1 MIPKKTYK
9 EKEEVIKEL
18 LIINCNIVD
27 VKNGVII
34 PNQQILVLN
43 NRIASIDNITVNV
56 PGNIK
61 TIDAKGQYI
70 LPALWDMHV
79 HTISLS
85 PQLHFPLLIANGVT
99 GVRDMGDGDSWIADL
114 DDHSERDKTIWERQ
128 SVAEKLLMPKILQAA
143 SFHIEEIED
152 IDTGNYKLKA
162 SELVRKLNDRGEP
175 FIKVQLEDAEIPD
188 YIFYE
193 LQKEAK
199 KQGIPMFG
207 HLSPNLDVQQ
217 VLDNDYKSIEHA
229 WALIPHFV
237 KEKKNL
243 KKDIEQKKYDL
254 ANRDTS
260 VAKAVLTKMAN
271 QGVYYVPTHVTSN
284 RKEYLAFNPEFNNNS
299 NNAYVENLQLFLWKI
314 INWLHTKGYNK
325 ETELPVLEEY
335 YKRGLETTKLANG
348 YGVKILAGTDAID
361 RNVYYGISLHEELQQ
376 LVKAGLSNA
385 EALKT
390 ATLNATDYYGIS
402 KDYGSIEVGKIADFI
417 LLAKNPFEDIKHTQ
431 TIVAVY
437 YQHRLYNS
445 EDLNQMKIFVKKQA
459 KSFGV
464 TCKFVWNMI
473 KRN

>member
-1 MIPKKTYK
+1 M
-9 EKEEVIKEL
+9 
-18 LIINCNIVD
+18 
-27 VKNGVII
+27 
-34 PNQQILVLN
+34 
-43 NRIASIDNITVNV
+43 
-56 PGNIK
+56 
-61 TIDAKGQYI
+61 
-70 LPALWDMHV
+70 
-79 HTISLS
+79 
-85 PQLHFPLLIANGVT
+85 
-99 GVRDMGDGDSWIADL
+99 
-114 DDHSERDKTIWERQ
+114 
-128 SVAEKLLMPKILQAA
+128 
-143 SFHIEEIED
+143 
-152 IDTGNYKLKA
+152 
-162 SELVRKLNDRGEP
+162 
-175 FIKVQLEDAEIPD
+175 LE
-188 YIFYE
+188 FC
-193 LQKEAK
+193 L
-199 KQGIPMFG
+199 
-207 HLSPNLDVQQ
+207 
-217 VLDNDYKSIEHA
+217 
-229 WALIPHFV
+229 
-237 KEKKNL
+237 
-243 KKDIEQKKYDL
+243 
-254 ANRDTS
+254 
-260 VAKAVLTKMAN
+260 
-271 QGVYYVPTHVTSN
+271 TSN